1 MNATTMPTQCQDI
14 ETLLPTYLDGELAAH
29 DHLSFEH
36 HMADC
41 ATCRDR
47 VMSEGAYRARV
58 RELLT
63 APPAPDD
70 LAARVRASLDREDEQ
85 TRRARRRVG
94 RNWALP
100 SASVFAAAAALAL
113 FILSESRT
121 PSSDESGGD
130 HTAEH
135 RRASERTVSL
145 ALSPSGLGQRSGT
158 LGNWTPRRVE
168 FDVSRNDGRS
178 HEVWLQLMSCR
189 GLDLGGDERL
199 TEVSGSD
206 VWVGQRGRL
215 NTVTLGRPNGTC
227 FVFTSDMEA
236 DELLSGVLRLGLTR

>member
-1 MNATTMPTQCQDI
+1 MNTKTMPTQCQDI
-14 ETLLPTYLDGELAAH
+14 DTLLPTYLDGELASH

-58 RELLT
+58 RELLI
-63 APPAPDD
+63 PPAAPDD

-85 TRRARRRVG
+85 NRRARRRIG

-100 SASVFAAAAALAL
+100 GASVFAAAAALAL
-113 FILSESRT
+113 FLVSESRT
-121 PSSDESGGD
+121 PSPVDDGD

-135 RRASERTVSL
+135 HMASERTVSL
-145 ALSPSGLGQRSGT
+145 ALSPSGLGQPSGN
-158 LGNWTPRRVE
+158 LGNWTPTRVE
-168 FDVSRNDGRS
+168 FDVSRRDGRS

-189 GLDLGGDERL
+189 GLDLRGDERVP
-199 TEVSGSD
+199 EVSGAD
-206 VWVGQRGRL
+206 VWVGRRGRL
-215 NTVTLGRPNGTC
+215 NTVTLGRTNGSC

-236 DELLSGVLRLGLTR
+236 DQLLSGVLRLGLAR